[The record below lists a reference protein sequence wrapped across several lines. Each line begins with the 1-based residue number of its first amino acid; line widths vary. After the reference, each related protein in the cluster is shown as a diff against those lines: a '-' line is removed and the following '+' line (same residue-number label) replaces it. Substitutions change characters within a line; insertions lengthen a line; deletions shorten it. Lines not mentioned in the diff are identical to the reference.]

1 MALNNY
7 TNIEKAIIE
16 WCNRTVND
24 TAFVE
29 QIPNFVFLA
38 QQQIFIDCSTLVNQK
53 TLSDKIEV
61 KDFPSITPAF
71 NIFKKPSDWGRTLT
85 LALVGSKET
94 PNAPISVYENTI
106 LERITLER
114 ALLFEKNIKTRGKP
128 IYYTDVDFSSIRV
141 FPWPNKTYSYNMIY
155 YAKLPALS
163 PDTRGDNTNLTA
175 LNMPDILFY
184 AALSK
189 AYAYLSNQEESAFY
203 DALYKERV
211 AAMLD
216 YDKNRLLDRNIN
228 ATGFNDV
235 Y

>member
-7 TNIEKAIIE
+7 TNIEKALIE
-16 WCNRTVND
+16 WCNRSVND
-24 TAFVE
+24 LSFVE

-53 TLSDKIEV
+53 LNVFKLNRDGSG
-61 KDFPSITPAF
+61 
-71 NIFKKPSDWGRTLT
+71 NFKKPEDWGRTLT
-85 LALVGSKET
+85 FSITGS
-94 PNAPISVYENTI
+94 APTSTSQEVTSKNTI

-114 ALLFEKNIKTRGKP
+114 ALLFERDQTIKGEP
-128 IYYTDVDFSSIRV
+128 IYYTDRDFETIQV
-141 FPWPNKTYSYNMIY
+141 FPKPDKTYNCQFVY
-155 YAKLPALS
+155 YAKLPALN
-163 PDTRGDNTNLTA
+163 PDNAGDNTNLTA

-184 AALSK
+184 SALSK